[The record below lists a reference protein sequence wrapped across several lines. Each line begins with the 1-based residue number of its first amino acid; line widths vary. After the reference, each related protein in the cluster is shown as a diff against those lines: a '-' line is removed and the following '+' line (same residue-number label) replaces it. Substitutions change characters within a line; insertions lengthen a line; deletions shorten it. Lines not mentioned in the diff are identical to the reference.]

1 MNCLWGFKLLLV
13 PSGWVY
19 YFLPAMVQSSLPGYI
34 THSDTLT
41 FSVLTTVRVAM
52 LKATYVE
59 TEFKITGTWLS
70 NKFPQWR
77 YWKNLMVFIT
87 SVRRRKPQPI
97 KSDAPLTEIYMY
109 AEFTGLLVAWSSK
122 YDQITDSASYFHI
135 TFIFRHS

>member
-1 MNCLWGFKLLLV
+1 MYELLMRIQTFT
-13 PSGWVY
+13 SSKWV

-70 NKFPQWR
+70 N
-77 YWKNLMVFIT
+77 
-87 SVRRRKPQPI
+87 
-97 KSDAPLTEIYMY
+97 
-109 AEFTGLLVAWSSK
+109 
-122 YDQITDSASYFHI
+122 
-135 TFIFRHS
+135 